1 MSGGWSVEDIKA
13 REKLSSPSTSTSR
26 GGDEGMKELSLAK
39 DGARELLN
47 RDKILKV
54 LEKSMLKRLDFN
66 LKAV

>member
-1 MSGGWSVEDIKA
+1 
-13 REKLSSPSTSTSR
+13 
-26 GGDEGMKELSLAK
+26 MKELSLAK

-54 LEKSMLKRLDFN
+54 LERTLKRLDFN